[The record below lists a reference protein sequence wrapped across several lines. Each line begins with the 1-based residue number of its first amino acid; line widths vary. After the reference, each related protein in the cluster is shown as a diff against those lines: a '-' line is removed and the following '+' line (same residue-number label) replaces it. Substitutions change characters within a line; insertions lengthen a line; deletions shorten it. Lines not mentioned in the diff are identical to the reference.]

1 MSLNDK
7 RFERSDDKIQ
17 EFFRIMN
24 KQFTED
30 EWKQIRNSP
39 NLEKSLAIFFRF
51 WTLKESFVKAHGTG
65 LAWNL
70 QRLSYKVKSFNNN
83 QPICDSELS
92 IDGKFAENWRFDE
105 IPIDFEHWISTALKN
120 SGDSND
126 SVALFEKLNCER
138 ILSDLTEFNVVY
150 DENEEWM
157 HFLEKIE
164 NKPF

>member
-7 RFERSDDKIQ
+7 RFERSDEKIQ

-30 EWKQIRNSP
+30 EWKQIRNSS

-70 QRLSYKVKSFNNN
+70 QRLSYKVKSFNINNN
-83 QPICDSELS
+83 QRP
-92 IDGKFAENWRFDE
+92 F
-105 IPIDFEHWISTALKN
+105 IPS
-120 SGDSND
+120 
-126 SVALFEKLNCER
+126 
-138 ILSDLTEFNVVY
+138 
-150 DENEEWM
+150 
-157 HFLEKIE
+157 
-164 NKPF
+164 